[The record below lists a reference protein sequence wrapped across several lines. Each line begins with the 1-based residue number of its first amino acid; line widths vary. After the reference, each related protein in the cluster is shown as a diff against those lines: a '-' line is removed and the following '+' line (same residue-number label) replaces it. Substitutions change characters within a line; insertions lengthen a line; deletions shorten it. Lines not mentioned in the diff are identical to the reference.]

1 MTKKTKKIE
10 NMEENWLATLPE
22 DMTVTQVD
30 ENGRTVEIPLRD
42 HPSLKDYK
50 SKDEAVKALVHA
62 QKLLGKT
69 PEGYVQV
76 PGADADPEQMTAF
89 HAALGRPD
97 APEGYELPEID
108 LPDGF
113 ELQEAMIE
121 GFRAKAYE
129 LGLTPGQ
136 VSGLFQWFLPVVLDT
151 HHSLEAEA
159 RRVKDTELESLRS
172 VHRGDTPTMLDNAL
186 RAAEAIGGQELLEA
200 LNATGAG
207 NRAAVI
213 SAFAKIAP
221 LVLES
226 GLRGSARGWGEE
238 LSKEKLM
245 EMMRDPRYADPV
257 QRDDGFV
264 NKVREGF
271 KILYPGE
278 YIPGSRTV

>member
-1 MTKKTKKIE
+1 MTKKINK
-10 NMEENWLATLPE
+10 MEENWLMTLPE
-22 DMTVTQVD
+22 EMTVAQVD
-30 ENGRTVEIPLRD
+30 ENGKTVEIPLRD

-69 PEGYVQV
+69 PAGYVQV
-76 PGADADPEQMTAF
+76 PGEDADPDQMEAF

-97 APEGYELPEID
+97 APDGYALPEVD

-113 ELQEAMIE
+113 ELQEAMID
-121 GFRAKAYE
+121 GFRTKAHE

-136 VSGLFQWFLPVVLDT
+136 VSGLFQWFLPVVLET
-151 HHSLEAEA
+151 QHELEAEA
-159 RRVKDTELESLRS
+159 HKLRDTELESLRS
-172 VHRGDTPTMLDNAL
+172 VHRGDTPAMLDSAL

-238 LSKEKLM
+238 LSKDKLM
-245 EMMRDPRYADPV
+245 EMMRDPRYADPL
-257 QRDDGFV
+257 QRDDAFV
-264 NKVREGF
+264 SKVREGF

-278 YIPGSRTV
+278 YVPGSRTA

>member
-10 NMEENWLATLPE
+10 NMEENWLETLPE

-76 PGADADPEQMTAF
+76 PGADADPEQLTAF

-97 APEGYELPEID
+97 TPEGYELPEID
-108 LPDGF
+108 LPKGF

-121 GFRAKAYE
+121 GFRTKAHE

-136 VSGLFQWFLPVVLDT
+136 VSGLFEWFLPVVLDT
-151 HHSLEAEA
+151 HHELEAEA
-159 RRVKDTELESLRS
+159 RRLKDSELESLRS
-172 VHRGDTPTMLDNAL
+172 VHRGDTPIMLDNAL
-186 RAAEAIGGQELLEA
+186 RAAEAVGGTELLEA

-245 EMMRDPRYADPV
+245 EMMRDPRYADPL

-264 NKVREGF
+264 NKIREGF
-271 KILYPGE
+271 KTLYPGE